1 MNGHAR
7 VPVCRGRESPAD
19 SLNLI
24 AGHGTQRSS
33 AVTDRGTVRAASP
46 GRSEVKMQGLPRM
59 GGMMGMGRAPQAAT
73 GDSPQVDTAEN
84 VQISSLALLKML
96 KHGRNRPARR

>member
-1 MNGHAR
+1 
-7 VPVCRGRESPAD
+7 
-19 SLNLI
+19 
-24 AGHGTQRSS
+24 
-33 AVTDRGTVRAASP
+33 
-46 GRSEVKMQGLPRM
+46 MQGLPRM
-59 GGMMGMGRAPQAAT
+59 GGMMGMGGAPQAAT